1 MNIIIIANF
10 PSALNGKEISGRFLY
25 LGEMLSEKGHQV
37 EMIISDFNHETK
49 SHRAEGSINHQA
61 YQTKITVLHEPGYPN
76 NVSIKRLWSHYQW
89 GRNVGRYLKSIEKPD
104 VIYCAL
110 PSLTAGVRAAKYC
123 QKHGVRFVIDVQDI
137 WPEAF
142 EMAIRNKLLQK
153 IFLPIRWYVNR
164 AYRAAD
170 TVVAVS
176 ETYAARALSVNKKT
190 DKGVIAFLGKDMR
203 LFDEFKQSGKVYH
216 AAVSPSAVC
225 PSCVPSVASE
235 QSSSATSS
243 GTADGGS
250 GTADGGLGTAEV
262 AEPVEAS
269 VKIAYVGLLG
279 YSYDLPGAIRAID
292 ICQRMDNMPHLQFVV
307 MGQGPLQKKFEDYAR
322 ELGVDCVFTGYM
334 PFCDLVATMCSCDIV
349 VNPILESAPQS
360 ITNKVGDYALS
371 GLPVVNSQLNPEY
384 RQLVDDYHCGINC
397 KVADAEDMA
406 RALATLIKDPALRK
420 EMGANARKLGEEKFD
435 RRTAYQKIVKMLES

>member
-89 GRNVGRYLKSIEKPD
+89 GLNVGRYLKSIEKPD
-104 VIYCAL
+104 VVYCAL
-110 PSLTAGVRAAKYC
+110 PSLTAGVKASKYC
-123 QKHGVRFVIDVQDI
+123 KKHGVRFVIDVQDI

-153 IFLPIRWYVNR
+153 IFLPVRWYVNR

-190 DKGVIAFLGKDMR
+190 DKGVIAFLGKDKE

-225 PSCVPSVASE
+225 PS
-235 QSSSATSS
+235 TSS

-250 GTADGGLGTAEV
+250 GTADGGLETAAD
-262 AEPVEAS
+262 AEPVEAP
-269 VKIAYVGLLG
+269 VKIAYVGSLG

-292 ICQRMDNMPHLQFVV
+292 ICQRMENMPHLQFVV
-307 MGQGPLQKKFEDYAR
+307 MGRGPLQKKFEDYAH
-322 ELGVDCVFTGYM
+322 ELGVDCVFTGFM
-334 PFCDLVATMCSCDIV
+334 PFRDLVATMCSCDIV
-349 VNPILESAPQS
+349 VNPILECAAQS

-384 RQLVDDYHCGINC
+384 RQLLDDYHCGINC

-420 EMGANARKLGEEKFD
+420 EMGANARRLGEERFD

>member
-1 MNIIIIANF
+1 MKIIIIANF
-10 PSALNGKEISGRFLY
+10 PSALNGNEVSGRFLY
-25 LGEMLSEKGHQV
+25 LGEMLCERGHQV
-37 EMIISDFNHETK
+37 EMIVSDFNHALK

-61 YQTKITVLHEPGYPN
+61 FQTKITVLHEPGYPN

-190 DKGVIAFLGKDMR
+190 DKGVIAFLGKDKE
-203 LFDEFKQSGKVYH
+203 LFDEFKRSGKVYH
-216 AAVSPSAVC
+216 AAVPPSAVC
-225 PSCVPSVASE
+225 PS
-235 QSSSATSS
+235 TSS

-250 GTADGGLGTAEV
+250 GTAAV
-262 AEPVEAS
+262 AEPVEAP
-269 VKIAYVGLLG
+269 VKIAYVGSLG

-307 MGQGPLQKKFEDYAR
+307 MGRGPLQKKFEDYAR
-322 ELGVDCVFTGYM
+322 ELGVDCVFTGFM

-406 RALATLIKDPALRK
+406 KAFATLIKDPALRK

>member
-49 SHRAEGSINHQA
+49 RHRAEGSINRQA
-61 YQTKITVLHEPGYPN
+61 YRTKITVLHETGYPN

-153 IFLPIRWYVNR
+153 IFLPIRWYVNKV
-164 AYRAAD
+164 YRAAD

-190 DKGVIAFLGKDMR
+190 DKGVIAFLGKDKE

-216 AAVSPSAVC
+216 TADAEQSPSAV
-225 PSCVPSVASE
+225 PELVE
-235 QSSSATSS
+235 
-243 GTADGGS
+243 GNI
-250 GTADGGLGTAEV
+250 ADGGLETAAG
-262 AEPVEAS
+262 AEPVEAL
-269 VKIAYVGLLG
+269 VKIAYVGSLG

-307 MGQGPLQKKFEDYAR
+307 MGRGPLQKKFEDYAH
-322 ELGVDCVFTGYM
+322 ELGVDCVFTGFM
-334 PFCDLVATMCSCDIV
+334 SFCDLVATMCSCDIV

-371 GLPVVNSQLNPEY
+371 GLPVVNSQQNPEY
-384 RQLVDDYHCGINC
+384 RQLVDDYHCGVNC

-406 RALATLIKDPALRK
+406 KAFATLIKDPALRK
-420 EMGANARKLGEEKFD
+420 EMGANARRLGEERFD
-435 RRTAYQKIVKMLES
+435 RHTAYQKIVEMLEA

>member
-1 MNIIIIANF
+1 MKIIIIANF

-25 LGEMLSEKGHQV
+25 LGEMLCERGHQV

-89 GRNVGRYLKSIEKPD
+89 GLNVGRYLESIEKPD

-110 PSLTAGVRAAKYC
+110 PSLTAGVKASKYC
-123 QKHGVRFVIDVQDI
+123 KKHGVRFVVDVQDL

-142 EMAIRNKLLQK
+142 ETAIRNKLLQK
-153 IFLPIRWYVNR
+153 VFLPIRWYVNKV
-164 AYRAAD
+164 YCAAD

-190 DKGVIAFLGKDMR
+190 DKGVIAFLGKDKE

-216 AAVSPSAVC
+216 TTEGNCSETAAVAEQSPSAV
-225 PSCVPSVASE
+225 PELVE
-235 QSSSATSS
+235 
-243 GTADGGS
+243 GNI
-250 GTADGGLGTAEV
+250 ADGGLGTVAV
-262 AEPVEAS
+262 AEPVEAP
-269 VKIAYVGLLG
+269 VKIAYAGSLG

-307 MGQGPLQKKFEDYAR
+307 IGRGPLQKKFEDYAR
-322 ELGVDCVFTGYM
+322 EVGIDCVFTGFM
-334 PFCDLVATMCSCDIV
+334 PFRDLVATMCSCDIV
-349 VNPILESAPQS
+349 VNPILECAAQS

-420 EMGANARKLGEEKFD
+420 EMGANARRLGEERFD

>member
-1 MNIIIIANF
+1 MEVCFVFFKMRIVIVCNF
-10 PSALNGKEISGRFLY
+10 PSALNGNEVSGRFLY
-25 LGEMLSEKGHQV
+25 LGEMLCERGHQV
-37 EMIISDFNHETK
+37 EMIVSDFNHALK

-61 YQTKITVLHEPGYPN
+61 FQTKITVLHEPGYPN
-76 NVSIKRLWSHYQW
+76 NISIKRLWSHYQW

-104 VIYCAL
+104 VVYCAL
-110 PSLTAGVRAAKYC
+110 PSLTAGVKASKYC
-123 QKHGVRFVIDVQDI
+123 KKHGVRFVIDVQDL

-142 EMAIRNKLLQK
+142 ETAIRNKLLQK
-153 IFLPIRWYVNR
+153 VFLPFRWYVNKV
-164 AYRAAD
+164 YRAAD

-190 DKGVIAFLGKDMR
+190 DKGVIAFLGKDKE

-216 AAVSPSAVC
+216 AADSLS
-225 PSCVPSVASE
+225 
-235 QSSSATSS
+235 T
-243 GTADGGS
+243 GS
-250 GTADGGLGTAEV
+250 GTAEGI
-262 AEPVEAS
+262 
-269 VKIAYVGLLG
+269 VKIAYVGSLG

-307 MGQGPLQKKFEDYAR
+307 MGRGPLQKKFEDYAH
-322 ELGVDCVFTGYM
+322 ELGVDCVFTGFM
-334 PFCDLVATMCSCDIV
+334 SFCDLVATMCSCDIV
-349 VNPILESAPQS
+349 VNPILECAAQS

-371 GLPVVNSQLNPEY
+371 GLPVVNSQQNPEY

>member
-1 MNIIIIANF
+1 MKIIIIANF
-10 PSALNGKEISGRFLY
+10 PSALSGNGVSGRFLY

-37 EMIISDFNHETK
+37 EMIVSDFNHALK

-61 YQTKITVLHEPGYPN
+61 FQAKITVLHEPGYPN
-76 NVSIKRLWSHYQW
+76 NISIKRLWSHYQW

-142 EMAIRNKLLQK
+142 EMAIRNRLLQK
-153 IFLPIRWYVNR
+153 IFLPVRWYVNKV
-164 AYRAAD
+164 YRAAD

-216 AAVSPSAVC
+216 AADSLSTGSGTV
-225 PSCVPSVASE
+225 
-235 QSSSATSS
+235 S
-243 GTADGGS
+243 GTAAG
-250 GTADGGLGTAEV
+250 
-262 AEPVEAS
+262 AEPVEAL
-269 VKIAYVGLLG
+269 VKIAYVGTLG

-292 ICQRMDNMPHLQFVV
+292 ICQRMENMPHLQFVV
-307 MGQGPLQKKFEDYAR
+307 MGRGPLQKKFEDYAH
-322 ELGVDCVFTGYM
+322 ELGVDCVFTGFM

-420 EMGANARKLGEEKFD
+420 EMGANARRLGEERFD
-435 RRTAYQKIVKMLES
+435 RHTAYQKIVEMLES

>member
-1 MNIIIIANF
+1 MKIVIVCNF
-10 PSALNGKEISGRFLY
+10 PSALNGNEVSGRFLY
-25 LGEMLSEKGHQV
+25 LGEMLCEKGHQV
-37 EMIISDFNHETK
+37 EMIVSDFNHALK

-61 YQTKITVLHEPGYPN
+61 FQTKITVLHEPGYPN
-76 NVSIKRLWSHYQW
+76 NISIKRLWSHYQW

-153 IFLPIRWYVNR
+153 IFLPIRWYVNKV
-164 AYRAAD
+164 YRAAD

-216 AAVSPSAVC
+216 AA
-225 PSCVPSVASE
+225 
-235 QSSSATSS
+235 
-243 GTADGGS
+243 G
-250 GTADGGLGTAEV
+250 
-262 AEPVEAS
+262 AEPVEAPFPS
-269 VKIAYVGLLG
+269 TSPSTSSGTVSGTAEGIVKIAYVGSLG

-292 ICQRMDNMPHLQFVV
+292 ICQRMENMPHLQFVV
-307 MGQGPLQKKFEDYAR
+307 MGRGPLQKKFEDYAH
-322 ELGVDCVFTGYM
+322 ELGVDCVFTGFM
-334 PFCDLVATMCSCDIV
+334 SFCDLVATMCSCDIV

-406 RALATLIKDPALRK
+406 RAFATLIKDPALRK
-420 EMGANARKLGEEKFD
+420 EMGANARRLGEERFD
-435 RRTAYQKIVKMLES
+435 RHTAYQKIVEMLES

>member
-1 MNIIIIANF
+1 MKIIIIANF

-25 LGEMLSEKGHQV
+25 LGEMLCERGHQV

-89 GRNVGRYLKSIEKPD
+89 GLNVGRYLKSIEKPD
-104 VIYCAL
+104 VVYCAL
-110 PSLTAGVRAAKYC
+110 PSLTAGVKASKYC
-123 QKHGVRFVIDVQDI
+123 KKHGVRFVIDVQDL

-142 EMAIRNKLLQK
+142 ETAIRNKLLQK
-153 IFLPIRWYVNR
+153 VFLPIRWYVNK

-190 DKGVIAFLGKDMR
+190 DKGVIAFLGKDKE

-225 PSCVPSVASE
+225 PSTSPS
-235 QSSSATSS
+235 TSS
-243 GTADGGS
+243 GTVS
-250 GTADGGLGTAEV
+250 GTAEGI
-262 AEPVEAS
+262 
-269 VKIAYVGLLG
+269 VKIAYVGSLG

-307 MGQGPLQKKFEDYAR
+307 MGRGPLRKKFEDYAR
-322 ELGVDCVFTGYM
+322 EVGIDCVFTGFM

-349 VNPILESAPQS
+349 VNPILECAAQS

-384 RQLVDDYHCGINC
+384 RQLLDDYHCGINC

>member
-1 MNIIIIANF
+1 MKIIIIANF

-49 SHRAEGSINHQA
+49 RHRAEGSINHQA

-76 NVSIKRLWSHYQW
+76 NISIKRLWSHYQW

-142 EMAIRNKLLQK
+142 EMAIRNRLLQK
-153 IFLPIRWYVNR
+153 IFLPIRWYVNKV
-164 AYRAAD
+164 YRAAD

-216 AAVSPSAVC
+216 AA
-225 PSCVPSVASE
+225 
-235 QSSSATSS
+235 
-243 GTADGGS
+243 G
-250 GTADGGLGTAEV
+250 
-262 AEPVEAS
+262 AEPVEAL
-269 VKIAYVGLLG
+269 VKIAYVGSLG

-307 MGQGPLQKKFEDYAR
+307 MGRGPLQKKFEDYAH
-322 ELGVDCVFTGYM
+322 ELGVDCVFTGFM
-334 PFCDLVATMCSCDIV
+334 SFCDLVATMCSCDIV

-406 RALATLIKDPALRK
+406 KAFATLIKDPALRK
-420 EMGANARKLGEEKFD
+420 EMGANARRLGEERFD
-435 RRTAYQKIVKMLES
+435 RHTAYQKIVEMLES

>member
-49 SHRAEGSINHQA
+49 RHRAEGSINRQA
-61 YQTKITVLHEPGYPN
+61 YRTKITVLHETGYPN

-153 IFLPIRWYVNR
+153 IFLPIRWYVNKV
-164 AYRAAD
+164 YRAAD

-190 DKGVIAFLGKDMR
+190 DKGVIAFLGKDKE

-216 AAVSPSAVC
+216 ATDSLSTSPS
-225 PSCVPSVASE
+225 
-235 QSSSATSS
+235 TSS
-243 GTADGGS
+243 GTVS
-250 GTADGGLGTAEV
+250 GTAEGI
-262 AEPVEAS
+262 
-269 VKIAYVGLLG
+269 VKIAYVGSLG

-307 MGQGPLQKKFEDYAR
+307 MGRGPLQKKFEDYAH
-322 ELGVDCVFTGYM
+322 ELGVDCVFTGFM
-334 PFCDLVATMCSCDIV
+334 SFCDLVATMCSCDIV

-371 GLPVVNSQLNPEY
+371 GLPVVNSQQNPEY
-384 RQLVDDYHCGINC
+384 RQLVDDYHCGVNC

-406 RALATLIKDPALRK
+406 KAFATLIKDPALRK
-420 EMGANARKLGEEKFD
+420 EMGANARRLGEERFD
-435 RRTAYQKIVKMLES
+435 RHTAYQKIVEMLEA